1 MGGGKED
8 SCLCFYVS
16 LSGFSSF
23 SGDPVRIALTLDI
36 ASISSISESNMV
48 IVTQW
53 RPTVGPLLA
62 SNGDVLSIKLLRNRM
77 ADARVLSPKWR
88 PQKMFLQWVFW
99 VSGRKQTQRLG
110 REKIEKEVNVFTEK
124 EKLRN
129 RRENM
134 VQRPGLNM
142 VFQRKDDC

>member
-1 MGGGKED
+1 M
-8 SCLCFYVS
+8 CFYVS

-62 SNGDVLSIKLLRNRM
+62 FSDDVLSIQLLRNRV
-77 ADARVLSPKWR
+77 ADARDLTPKWR
-88 PQKMFLQWVFW
+88 QQKTFLPWVFW
-99 VSGRKQTQRLG
+99 VSGRKQTQRLE
-110 REKIEKEVNVFTEK
+110 REKIEKEVNAFTEK
-124 EKLRN
+124 
-129 RRENM
+129 
-134 VQRPGLNM
+134 
-142 VFQRKDDC
+142 

>member
-1 MGGGKED
+1 MFPTYEVGQGVETGGWKGD
-8 SCLCFYVS
+8 LCLYFYVS

-53 RPTVGPLLA
+53 HRTVGPLLA
-62 SNGDVLSIKLLRNRM
+62 FNDDVLSIQLLRNRV
-77 ADARVLSPKWR
+77 ADDRVLIPKWR
-88 PQKMFLQWVFW
+88 QQKTFLPWVFW

-110 REKIEKEVNVFTEK
+110 REK
-124 EKLRN
+124 
-129 RRENM
+129 
-134 VQRPGLNM
+134 
-142 VFQRKDDC
+142 